1 MGGAFSK
8 KVKVYV
14 SGGVND
20 NMSEQRLA
28 EQDRQ
33 IAELRRQ
40 IEDTD
45 EAIAQKKSNIMEI
58 IKRGEE
64 RRNLPS
70 FNIDDPETYL
80 PMNLK
85 DPVSQYYARKVGR
98 SSGRRK
104 SNYDIQ
110 QGQLLA
116 KETAANLIQKAKS
129 AKL

>member
-20 NMSEQRLA
+20 NMSEQRRA
-28 EQDRQ
+28 EEQ

-40 IEDTD
+40 LEDTD
-45 EAIAQKKSNIMEI
+45 KSIAQKKSEIMEI
-58 IKRGEE
+58 IKRDEE

-70 FNIDDPETYL
+70 VNIDDPDTYL
-80 PMNLK
+80 PMK
-85 DPVSQYYARKVGR
+85 FRDPVSQYYARKVGR
-98 SSGRRK
+98 SSGRRQ
-104 SNYDIQ
+104 SNYEIQ

-116 KETAANLIQKAKS
+116 QETAAKLIQKAKS